1 MNIKNKKKILWKGK
15 FHKFPEKKI
24 NFFETDLWIKKLKKN
39 MKFIKE
45 NNLFYDYLIYLI
57 ILSELKINKK
67 TKILDFGGGLGEL
80 YFKLDNFIEKK
91 FKFDLT
97 IVENKKICK
106 IANKSFK
113 NRKNIKFYDNLNKIN
128 YKNFQIVHLGS
139 CIQYI
144 NLWKDLIKS
153 VSNFKPKY
161 IVFSDV
167 PLIKKKNFISK
178 QVFNKTKIIPY
189 RFINNKELI
198 DCLKNNNYDLVS
210 IVPFKNPTYYLQ
222 KVLPMR
228 NFKKENRIKN
238 TSNLLFKRK

>member
-15 FHKFPEKKI
+15 FHKFPENKI

-45 NNLFYDYLIYLI
+45 NNLFYDYLIYPI

-128 YKNFQIVHLGS
+128 YKNFQIVLLGS
-139 CIQYI
+139 CFQYI
-144 NLWKDLIKS
+144 
-153 VSNFKPKY
+153 
-161 IVFSDV
+161 
-167 PLIKKKNFISK
+167 
-178 QVFNKTKIIPY
+178 
-189 RFINNKELI
+189 LI